1 MVVGWIEQ
9 EMRNAVAAQEI
20 AQPCDIAQGR
30 CADQHRAAGAGLDQG
45 YAPQDQRAHDL
56 LAERGLRDQQ
66 GVQLLRADEQRL
78 YVADRDRVHE
88 RAPARKLPELAGK
101 GSSDVIDHRKI
112 MPVPVAAG
120 DADRPRKHDQHA
132 GGRLAR
138 LIDPR
143 AGRIA
148 ARRAEAP
155 QARDLVGG
163 EDRESLPAARFERRR
178 SGLSHCR
185 GAGASLQGMLVL
197 GFVAAADVS
206 AGPAQAQMHPGIAHL
221 EAFLAAFAA
230 RPVGPYQTEVTA
242 LHFSRCTS
250 PRLRAAGRAPG
261 THRRRFRARRA
272 AGAEDPSIG
281 PAPPGPPPGACSC
294 PERARP
300 ARTAGALQLPGAG
313 YGRVQTHPFPAVPRF
328 TSLERLTDY
337 P

>member
-1 MVVGWIEQ
+1 
-9 EMRNAVAAQEI
+9 
-20 AQPCDIAQGR
+20 
-30 CADQHRAAGAGLDQG
+30 
-45 YAPQDQRAHDL
+45 
-56 LAERGLRDQQ
+56 
-66 GVQLLRADEQRL
+66 
-78 YVADRDRVHE
+78 
-88 RAPARKLPELAGK
+88 
-101 GSSDVIDHRKI
+101 

-143 AGRIA
+143 AGRVA
-148 ARRAEAP
+148 ARRAEAAH
-155 QARDLVGG
+155 ARDLVGR
-163 EDRESLPAARFERRR
+163 EDRESLRAARFERRR
-178 SGLSHCR
+178 SGLSHRC
-185 GAGASLQGMLVL
+185 GAGASLQLHRHLIDVAPAPAFPRLVRGDDRMLRGVKVLGGMLVL
-197 GFVAAADVS
+197 RFIAAADVS
-206 AGPAQAQMHPGIAHL
+206 AGAAQAQMHPGIAHL

-250 PRLRAAGRAPG
+250 PRPRAGGHAPG

-281 PAPPGPPPGACSC
+281 PAPPGPLPGACSC

-300 ARTAGALQLPGAG
+300 ARTAGALPSPDAG
-313 YGRVQTHPFPAVPRF
+313 YGRVQTRPFPAVPRF